1 MSDSREIQNLLAMRD
16 ALVELSGALR
26 EWLFLQSSMEGSL
39 TTKEVDEL
47 LKALGEKTLG
57 NSKRE
62 PDSKN

>member
-57 NSKRE
+57 DSKRE
-62 PDSKN
+62 SDSKN

>member
-1 MSDSREIQNLLAMRD
+1 MRD

-57 NSKRE
+57 DSKRE
-62 PDSKN
+62 SDSKN